1 MFVRARNFSAN
12 STTRSIKKNLKKSK
26 KKTFIFPRREVYRI
40 LEEAGL
46 DVPRYAIFNRDENGK
61 PCSGATK
68 EIEENDD
75 TIIVNGNYN

>member
-1 MFVRARNFSAN
+1 MGMLNLRCEEIFSH
-12 STTRSIKKNLKKSK
+12 
-26 KKTFIFPRREVYRI
+26 IFHRREVYRI

-75 TIIVNGNYN
+75 TIIVNGKYN